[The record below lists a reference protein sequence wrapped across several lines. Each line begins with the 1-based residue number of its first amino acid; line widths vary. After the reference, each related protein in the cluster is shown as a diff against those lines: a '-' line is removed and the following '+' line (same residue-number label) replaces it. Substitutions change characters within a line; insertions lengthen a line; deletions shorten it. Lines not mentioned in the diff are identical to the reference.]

1 MMTVF
6 AMDGKSPRPRRTRMY
21 GPIRDEAQL
30 NQIQFGT
37 SATMTTQV
45 NRKSII

>member
-6 AMDGKSPRPRRTRMY
+6 AMDGKSPRPRRIGLY
-21 GPIRDEAQL
+21 GPIRDAAQL